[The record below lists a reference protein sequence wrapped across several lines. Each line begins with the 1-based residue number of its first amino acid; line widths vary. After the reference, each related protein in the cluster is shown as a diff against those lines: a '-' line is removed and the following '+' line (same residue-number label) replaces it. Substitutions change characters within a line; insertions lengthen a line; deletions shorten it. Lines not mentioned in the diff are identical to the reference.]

1 MTSVLDRIAERPVLP
16 SSRHHAIDVHVLA
29 DAACMAVLFAADLVA
44 FVVAQVAA
52 LCVAEPIRNH
62 FGQQFQPLSL
72 LAQIQPEAQTLAAL
86 FCSAM
91 AYLTA
96 RGCYRERLPF
106 WVELRLFVLVSTVAL
121 FAEAFIEVVLKDQP
135 SRLILIGGW
144 ILFPVAVAVFRPLTK
159 RALASFGVWRVPVLV
174 IGDATGIAN
183 VVEVFGSEG
192 VSGYDV
198 AATCAPEQALA
209 LAERDGWALLL
220 RQTGARRLVLSI
232 HRGSIIEPRL
242 IQSIL
247 RAGLPFVVLPPVDVL
262 PVVGCERIPFFS
274 HDTLML
280 SYRNNLAQPGARF
293 VKTAFDLLLAVLLLV
308 VLSPLFLIV
317 TLLVRRDGGPA
328 FFSHQRIG
336 AHGRTF
342 GCLKFRTMVPNADA
356 VLLKALAANEALA
369 AEWDATQKLRHDPR
383 ITVVGRFLRATSLD
397 ELPQLVNVVR
407 LEMSLVGPRPI
418 VKAEVARYG
427 DDIAFYYEA
436 RPGLT
441 GLWQVSG
448 RAETSYVQR
457 VRLDCWYV
465 KNWTMWH
472 DVAILSKTIP
482 AVLSRRGAH

>member
-1 MTSVLDRIAERPVLP
+1 MTGVLDQVAARPVLP
-16 SSRHHAIDVHVLA
+16 PRQRAGDAHVLG
-29 DAACMAVLFAADLVA
+29 DAACMAALFAADLVA
-44 FVVAQVAA
+44 FVAAQTAA
-52 LCVAEPIRNH
+52 LFLADLVRNQM
-62 FGQQFQPLSL
+62 GQQVPALSL
-72 LAQIQPEAQTLAAL
+72 LAQIQPEIQTLAAL

-106 WVELRLFVLVSTVAL
+106 WVELRLFVLVSTLAL
-121 FAEAFIEVVLKDQP
+121 LAEAFIEVALKNQP
-135 SRLILIGGW
+135 SRLVLIGGW
-144 ILFPVAVAVFRPLTK
+144 ILFPPAVAVLRPLAK
-159 RALASFGVWRVPVLV
+159 RALAALGLWRVPVLV
-174 IGDATGIAN
+174 IGDAAGIAN
-183 VVEVFGSEG
+183 VAAVFGSEG
-192 VSGYDV
+192 VSGYEV
-198 AATCAPEQALA
+198 VATCAPEQALA
-209 LAERDGWALLL
+209 LAERDGWASLL
-220 RQTGARRLVLSI
+220 RQEGARRLTLSI
-232 HRGSIIEPRL
+232 HRGSTIEPRL

-280 SYRNNLAQPGARF
+280 SYRNNLAQPAARLA
-293 VKTAFDLLLAVLLLV
+293 KTAFDLLLSSLLLAA
-308 VLSPLFLIV
+308 LSPLFLLV
-317 TLLVRRDGGPA
+317 VLLVRRDGGPA
-328 FFSHQRIG
+328 FFSHRRIG

-342 GCLKFRTMVPNADA
+342 GCLKFRTMVPNADE
-356 VLLKALAANEALA
+356 VLLRALAADEALA

-383 ITVVGRFLRATSLD
+383 ITGIGRVLRATSLD

-448 RAETSYVQR
+448 RADTSYIQR

-472 DVAILSKTIP
+472 DVAILSKTVP

>member
-1 MTSVLDRIAERPVLP
+1 MTGVLDQIAAQPVLT
-16 SSRHHAIDVHVLA
+16 SRHRTADHHVLA
-29 DAACMAVLFAADLVA
+29 DAVCMAALFGADLAA
-44 FVVAQVAA
+44 FVAAQVMA
-52 LCVAEPIRNH
+52 LCLANLLRDRL
-62 FGQQFQPLSL
+62 GQAPALPL
-72 LAQIQPEAQTLAAL
+72 LAQIRPEIQVLVAL

-106 WVELRLFVLVSTVAL
+106 WVELRLFVLVSTFAL
-121 FAEAFIEVVLKDQP
+121 LAEAFIEVALKGQP
-135 SRLILIGGW
+135 SRLVLIGGW
-144 ILFPVAVAVFRPLTK
+144 VLFPVAVAGLRPLAK
-159 RALASFGVWRVPVLV
+159 RALAGLGLWRIPVLV
-174 IGDATGIAN
+174 IGDAAGIAN
-183 VVEVFGSEG
+183 VAEVFGSEG
-192 VSGYDV
+192 VPGYDV
-198 AATCAPEQALA
+198 VATCAPEQALA
-209 LAERDGWALLL
+209 LAQRDGWASLL
-220 RQTGARRLVLSI
+220 RQEGARRLALSI
-232 HRGSIIEPRL
+232 HRGSAIEPRL

-247 RAGLPFVVLPPVDVL
+247 RAGLPFAMLPPVDVL

-280 SYRNNLAQPGARF
+280 SYRNNLAQPMARLA
-293 VKTAFDLLLAVLLLV
+293 KTAFDLLIATLLLA
-308 VLSPLFLIV
+308 VLSPLFLLV
-317 TLLVRRDGGPA
+317 VLLVRRDGGPA
-328 FFSHQRIG
+328 FFSHRRIG
-336 AHGRTF
+336 AHGRAF

-356 VLLKALAANEALA
+356 VLLQALA

-383 ITVVGRFLRATSLD
+383 ITRIGRLLRATSLD

-418 VKAEVARYG
+418 VAAEVARYG

-448 RAETSYVQR
+448 RADTSYIQR

-472 DVAILSKTIP
+472 DVAILSKTVP
-482 AVLSRRGAH
+482 AVLSQRGAH